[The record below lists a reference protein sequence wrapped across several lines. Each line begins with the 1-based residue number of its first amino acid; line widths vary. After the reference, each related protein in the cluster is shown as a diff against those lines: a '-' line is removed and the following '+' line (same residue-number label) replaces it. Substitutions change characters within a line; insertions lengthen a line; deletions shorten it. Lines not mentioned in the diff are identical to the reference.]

1 LAALMALKH
10 VNAVVV
16 GSGAGGGIVAKELA
30 SAGLTVVLLERGKWY
45 TAFDDRKDDLRNQRT
60 CVLGNSFGPDERNP
74 RVYAEASG
82 QQHVVQSNH
91 WAYSNNAAC
100 VGGGTL
106 SYGAMAWRFM
116 EEDFR
121 LRSKYGTVAGST
133 LDDWPI
139 TYSDLEPYYEKAEWE
154 IGVSG
159 DDSNNVFRA
168 PRNRPLPMPALPP
181 NLDFQVLEPAAKRLG
196 LHPFHIPMLRNS
208 VPYNGRGACM
218 RCRWCVGYACEV
230 SAKCGTQNTVIPK
243 AIETGNCELRAECIA
258 REVMTDESG
267 RVRGVAYYD
276 GAGKLREQTSDLVVV
291 SCSAV
296 ESARL
301 LLNST
306 SRLFPNGLGNR
317 YDWVGRNL
325 QGHSYTGAA
334 GLFEQETYDDLGP
347 GASIAICDFNHNNPG
362 FVAGGLL
369 ANEFLRSPYQI
380 AAVGGEGIP
389 RWGAAH
395 KDFMR
400 RYFKRNMT
408 VMGPMQEM
416 PVFDSRVQV
425 DPKVKDAW
433 GIPVARISGRHHE
446 NDLKG
451 TDFMRSKAEAWLKE
465 AGAIKTIPF
474 HWTYLGIP
482 SGGQHQAGTCRM
494 GSDPRT
500 SVVDKFCRVHDS
512 DNLYVID
519 GSVHPNNGG
528 FNPVLTIMAI
538 AYYASENLVNTWKGT
553 HGRG

>member
-1 LAALMALKH
+1 MSLPH
-10 VNAVVV
+10 VNAVIV
-16 GSGAGGGIVAKELA
+16 GSGAGGGVVAKELA
-30 SAGLTVVLLERGKWY
+30 TAGLSVVLLERGKWY
-45 TAFDDRKDDLRNQRT
+45 TPFDDRKDDLRNQRT

-74 RVYAEASG
+74 RVYVDSSG
-82 QQHVVQSNH
+82 HEHVVPSNH

-116 EEDFR
+116 EDDFR

-139 TYSDLEPYYEKAEWE
+139 SYSDLEPYYEKAEWE

-159 DDSNNVFRA
+159 DDSNNIFRA
-168 PRNRPLPMPALPP
+168 PRRKPLPMPPLPP
-181 NLDFQVLEPAAKRLG
+181 NRDFQILDPAARRLG

-208 VPYNGRGACM
+208 VPYNGRGACI
-218 RCRWCVGYACEV
+218 RCRWCVGFACEV
-230 SAKCGTQNTVIPK
+230 NAKCGTQNTVIPT
-243 AIETGNCELRAECIA
+243 ALATGNCGLRSECVA
-258 REVMTDESG
+258 KEVLTDDRG
-267 RVRGVAYYD
+267 RVLGVSYFD
-276 GAGKLREQTSDLVVV
+276 SNGRLKEQTSDLVVV

-301 LLNST
+301 LLNSK
-306 SRLFPNGLGNR
+306 SRFFPNGLGNR

-325 QGHSYTGAA
+325 QGHAYSGAA

-369 ANEFLRSPYQI
+369 ANEFLKTPYQF
-380 AAVGGEGIP
+380 AGLSGVGVP
-389 RWGAAH
+389 PWGAAH
-395 KDFMR
+395 KEFMR
-400 RYFKRNMT
+400 RYFRRNMT
-408 VMGPMQEM
+408 IMGPMQEM

-425 DPKVKDAW
+425 DPKVRDAW
-433 GIPVARISGRHHE
+433 GVPVARISGRHHE
-446 NDLKG
+446 NDLLG
-451 TDFMRSKAEAWLKE
+451 TRFMAQKAEAWLKE
-465 AGAIKTIPF
+465 AGASHTIPF
-474 HWTYLGIP
+474 HWMSLDTP

-494 GSDPRT
+494 GNDPQT
-500 SVVDKFCRVHDS
+500 SVVDKYCRVHDL

-538 AYYASENLVNTWKGT
+538 AYYASENLVKTWKGT
-553 HGRG
+553 RVTR